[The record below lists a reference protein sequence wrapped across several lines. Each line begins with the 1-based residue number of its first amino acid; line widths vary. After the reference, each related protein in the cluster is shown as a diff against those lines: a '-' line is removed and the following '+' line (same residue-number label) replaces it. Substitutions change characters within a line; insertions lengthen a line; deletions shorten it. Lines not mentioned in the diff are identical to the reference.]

1 MGKLLDENIQ
11 KQVVEVFKSMK
22 EPVAIL
28 FFGSRSENCEY
39 CESTFDLLQEIVPL
53 SPLISLEEYDLAD
66 QAELAA
72 RYHLDK
78 APGFVLAGKV
88 DGQFI
93 DYGIRYAGIPAGHE
107 FSSLINDLVLVSR
120 RDSGLKPDT
129 REFLKN
135 LQKPV
140 HLQVFVTPT

>member
-11 KQVVEVFKSMK
+11 KQVIEVFKSMR

-28 FFGSRSENCEY
+28 FFGSRFDNCEY
-39 CESTFDLLQEIVPL
+39 CDATLHLLQEIVPP
-53 SPLISLEEYDLAD
+53 SPLISLEIYDLID

-72 RYHLDK
+72 RYHVDK
-78 APGFVLAGKV
+78 VPGFVLAGKQG
-88 DGQFI
+88 DTFI

-107 FSSLINDLVLVSR
+107 FSSLVNDLVLVSR
-120 RDSGLKPDT
+120 QDSGLKADT
-129 REFLKN
+129 RDYLKK

-140 HLQVFVTPT
+140 FLQVFVTPT